1 MIEALLLVFGVA
13 AGSLVWWFSRHRRRL
28 PPSPGIPLPFLGHL
42 QMLGVSD
49 PREVFASMRWATSAI
64 GLFLAR
70 IFLTEVSRIL
80 PMRLLYLSLSPQEIA
95 LEGNDVTLLT
105 GKSVEK
111 SYCRQ
116 KNNVQITLKLI
127 SFTILCVISPNTCFC
142 MTKNISLWQINL
154 SKEDVD

>member
-49 PREVFASMRWATSAI
+49 PREVFVSMRWATSAI

-80 PMRLLYLSLSPQEIA
+80 PMGYSLSPQEIA
-95 LEGNDVTLLT
+95 LEGNDVTLVT
-105 GKSVEK
+105 GKTVEK
-111 SYCRQ
+111 SSCCKKKINQILYILYVWYHQ
-116 KNNVQITLKLI
+116 IHVSVWLTNN
-127 SFTILCVISPNTCFC
+127 
-142 MTKNISLWQINL
+142 SLWQINL